1 MGQEIQWQRR
11 KQRKKERQKERKKER
26 KRGPTYGNNISYPI
40 GLIQVEH
47 EARWMDPR
55 LLDAVSHPSIT
66 SQEISAFTSRRAA
79 SEGLRDSSSFLF
91 LSLFF
96 SFLFSLASLWLFPL
110 FFSHKHRQ
118 RERHRETQ
126 THTHTPTGYVAVCVC
141 VCMWALMWRF
151 KCRGL
156 SGSQQQVISH

>member
-1 MGQEIQWQRR
+1 MAE
-11 KQRKKERQKERKKER
+11 KKAKKERKTERKKER

-96 SFLFSLASLWLFPL
+96 SFLFSFPSSSLWPL
-110 FFSHKHRQ
+110 FGFFHFSSPINTD
-118 RERHRETQ
+118 RERETQ
-126 THTHTPTGYVAVCVC
+126 RDTHTHSHTHWIRGRVCVC
-141 VCMWALMWRF
+141 VC
-151 KCRGL
+151 G
-156 SGSQQQVISH
+156 H